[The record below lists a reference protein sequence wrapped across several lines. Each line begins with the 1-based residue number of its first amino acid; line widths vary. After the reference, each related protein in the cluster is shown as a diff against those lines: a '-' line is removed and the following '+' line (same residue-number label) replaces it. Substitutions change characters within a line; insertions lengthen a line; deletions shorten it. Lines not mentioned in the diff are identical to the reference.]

1 MPILPLKD
9 QAQGQ
14 MRLVVC
20 QVVLQGGLAWHQ
32 PLLQRQPGRRYLY
45 CLQQLLSPLWYEM
58 ACLLLIQ

>member
-14 MRLVVC
+14 TWLVVR

-32 PLLQRQPGRRYLY
+32 PLLQRQPRHRYLY
-45 CLQQLLSPLWYEM
+45 CLQQLLSPLWHEM

>member
-14 MRLVVC
+14 TRLVVR

-32 PLLQRQPGRRYLY
+32 SLLQRQPGYRFLH
-45 CLQQLLSPLWYEM
+45 CLLQVLSPLWHEM